1 MSVGRKMK
9 DWTICCCWFL
19 LVSWRLHRET
29 LDLGGKKSLNPRG
42 VLKWTLLQ
50 GNYFYIWKDKM
61 SFLAGSVFGLAWSS
75 VRTSV
80 KSHTHTKRCNLW
92 PPKLVI
98 FNRYI
103 DLFLSILL
111 KLSNNDT
118 SITCRNEQNIPKVSV
133 FSSLKFTS
141 PSLFLEC
148 LAASTINCSSQK
160 QRRGCWTMQWS
171 ILVSW
176 WVFITFILSN
186 CP

>member
-19 LVSWRLHRET
+19 LVCWRLHRET

-61 SFLAGSVFGLAWSS
+61 SFLAGSVFDLAWSS

-111 KLSNNDT
+111 KLSNNDFYHLQKQT
-118 SITCRNEQNIPKVSV
+118 KYSQSFC
-133 FSSLKFTS
+133 FLKFEIYKPVFVFGMS
-141 PSLFLEC
+141 CSINNKLQQPE
-148 LAASTINCSSQK
+148 AASGVLDYAMKHFSE
-160 QRRGCWTMQWS
+160 
-171 ILVSW
+171 LVSIYYIY
-176 WVFITFILSN
+176 FI
-186 CP
+186 